1 MSHKDYIYNKYI
13 LEISSILSKYI
24 KKNKNLNIN
33 YFKNIE
39 ITNENNNNYLI
50 YINYKYPANIKEYIG
65 FIELINSKKLKLK
78 IINNSIDL
86 NIINKLHNELNKINL

>member
-39 ITNENNNNYLI
+39 ITNENNNNHLI

>member
-50 YINYKYPANIKEYIG
+50 YINYKYPANI
-65 FIELINSKKLKLK
+65 
-78 IINNSIDL
+78 
-86 NIINKLHNELNKINL
+86 

>member
-39 ITNENNNNYLI
+39 ITNENNNNHLI

-86 NIINKLHNELNKINL
+86 NIINKLHYELNKINL